1 MRKNFL
7 FIAVASMLSVTTVVA
22 QTKTTQELSAKYDD
36 ALELYFY
43 KNTLRMLNQTEDPG
57 FDDLIKDIEK
67 LKFILI
73 DKADGFENK
82 DYKNLLSGYKK
93 ESYEEIMTSRFE
105 GRNFDV
111 YLKESGGKTQG
122 MVILA
127 NDSSNLYVLDLLG
140 RVEISKVTQ
149 LFKTLDESSDIT
161 KKIKAFTDKGD
172 KHRKQNGDEDEDN

>member
-1 MRKNFL
+1 MKNNLLSITLAFAL
-7 FIAVASMLSVTTVVA
+7 GTGVACA
-22 QTKTTQELSAKYDD
+22 QTKTTQELSAKYED

-73 DKADGFENK
+73 DKSDGFENK
-82 DYKNLLSGYKK
+82 DYKNLLTGYKK

-111 YLKESGGKTQG
+111 YLKESGGKTRG

-161 KKIKAFTDKGD
+161 KKIKAFTDKGE
-172 KHRKQNGDEDEDN
+172 KHRKRNGDEDEDN

>member
-1 MRKNFL
+1 MRGKI
-7 FIAVASMLSVTTVVA
+7 IALIWTMGLALGTVSA
-22 QTKTTQELSAKYDD
+22 QTKTTQALSTQYDD

-43 KNTLRMLNQTEDPG
+43 KNTLRMLNQEEDPG

-67 LKFILI
+67 LKFLLI
-73 DKADGFENK
+73 DKSEGFEGK
-82 DYKNLLSGYKK
+82 DYKKLLTDYKK
-93 ESYEEIMTSRFE
+93 ESYEEIMTGRFE

-127 NDSSNLYVLDLLG
+127 SDSSNLYVLDLLG

-161 KKIKAFTDKGD
+161 KKIKAFTDKGED
-172 KHRKQNGDEDEDN
+172 KGRRRHDDDEDN